1 MSPADWID
9 VLTVPPRPLPA
20 DIDDA
25 VRYLSDALD
34 VPVYE
39 RWTPASLL
47 RKYGCMQDARAAEPE
62 VFALLLAGGPVVQ
75 FWDAGRVLTV
85 PAGRAPRSEVVV
97 ERLLRVLRVRFRCV
111 RPRAPQRD
119 PEPVAGPAP
128 HTCARAQASL
138 DDEPWL
144 AGAGHLVNRDAASNT
159 LGSFDDASAIRL
171 FLRDRAGGSVH
182 TRRGYIAEIRR
193 LVRWC
198 EANDIAGPLSGLSRE
213 HLVSYRE
220 ALSTMGART
229 ARASHV
235 LGERSQQRALA
246 VVRSVLSYLWRT
258 GYLTAN
264 PGAGLGDAAAAREKF
279 APDRILP
286 AGAVRACDDW
296 LRARLNAD
304 GQPLAVTRR
313 AAIVA
318 TYRFTGIRLDEL
330 AWHDGYPRLATSD
343 EGWTLQ
349 VRGKGHRERAVPV
362 PGPCVILLQRYRSA
376 CGLPPDPAPR
386 ENLPLIRGQRRD
398 ALGPSGLYREVRVAF
413 AEMAAAVP
421 PAEVATR
428 LALQE
433 ASPHWLRHLVGK
445 TLVVDAHVPLP
456 VAQVLLGHR
465 SVATTA
471 GYARADASE
480 LRNVMQRCFTLTPGP
495 G

>member
-9 VLTVPPRPLPA
+9 MLAVPPRPLPA
-20 DIDDA
+20 GIDDA
-25 VRYLSDALD
+25 VRYLSDALN

-47 RKYGCMQDARAAEPE
+47 RKYGCMQDARAEQPE

-75 FWDAGRVLTV
+75 FWHAGQVLTV
-85 PAGRAPRSEVVV
+85 PAGRAPRSEVVL

-111 RPRAPQRD
+111 TPRAPQR
-119 PEPVAGPAP
+119 EHEHGAGSGP
-128 HTCARAQASL
+128 HTRARAQPSL

-144 AGAGHLVNRDAASNT
+144 AGAGPLVNRDAASNT
-159 LGSFDDASAIRL
+159 LGSLDDASAIRL
-171 FLRDRAGGSVH
+171 FLRDRAGASVH

-193 LVRWC
+193 LVSWC
-198 EANDIAGPLSGLSRE
+198 QAHDIAGPLSGLSRE
-213 HLVSYRE
+213 HLVRYRDD
-220 ALSTMGART
+220 LSTMVART
-229 ARASHV
+229 PRASQV
-235 LGERSQQRALA
+235 LGERSQKRALA

-264 PGAGLGDAAAAREKF
+264 PGAGLGDTAAAREKF

-286 AGAVRACDDW
+286 AGAVHACDSW
-296 LRARLNAD
+296 LRARLNLD
-304 GQPLAVTRR
+304 GQPIAVMRR

-330 AWHDGYPRLATSD
+330 AWHDGYPRVVTGD
-343 EGWTLQ
+343 DGWTLQ
-349 VRGKGHRERAVPV
+349 VRGKGRRERAIPL
-362 PGPCVILLQRYRSA
+362 PAPCVIFLQRYRSA
-376 CGLPPDPAPR
+376 CGLPPTPTPR
-386 ENLPLIRGQRRD
+386 ENLPLIRGQRHD
-398 ALGPSGLYREVRVAF
+398 ALGPSGLYREVRAAF

-421 PAEVATR
+421 PAEATTR

-456 VAQVLLGHR
+456 VAQVLLGHQ

-471 GYARADASE
+471 GYARADASQ
-480 LRNVMQRCFTLTPGP
+480 LRHVMQRCFTLTSDAG
-495 G
+495 